1 MALGNNPNSIQEI
14 PQTLKKMKNFS
25 NNKKNTI
32 DLSEMEKEN
41 LRVLEDKKN
50 LKENLKKKEER

>member
-1 MALGNNPNSIQEI
+1 MGNNPNSIQEI

-25 NNKKNTI
+25 NKKKNTI